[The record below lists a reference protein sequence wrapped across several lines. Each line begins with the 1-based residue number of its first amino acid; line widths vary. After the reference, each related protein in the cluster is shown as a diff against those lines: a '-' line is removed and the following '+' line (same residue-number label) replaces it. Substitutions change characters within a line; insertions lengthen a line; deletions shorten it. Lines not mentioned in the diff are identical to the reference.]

1 MGCMYVYKKCRNFY
15 LNITLY
21 KIILFPSMLYKMFIF
36 WRFILAKMFQG
47 LLLYEGNAP
56 CINES
61 KIFIVL

>member
-1 MGCMYVYKKCRNFY
+1 MYVYKKCCNFY

-21 KIILFPSMLYKMFIF
+21 KIIIFLCMLYKIYIF

-47 LLLYEGNAP
+47 LLLYECNAL
-56 CINES
+56 CINKS